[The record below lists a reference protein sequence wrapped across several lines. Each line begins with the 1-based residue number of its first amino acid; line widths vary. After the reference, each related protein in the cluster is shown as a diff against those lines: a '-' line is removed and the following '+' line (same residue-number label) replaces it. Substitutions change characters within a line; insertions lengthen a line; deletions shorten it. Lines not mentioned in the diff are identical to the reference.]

1 MKSDEYLY
9 SWYGTPCNIYI
20 DEKTTCTKI
29 LLQPYNHIQFLK
41 KSKSVTFPQKCIYNF
56 LKEIKRKSMQG
67 LNT

>member
-29 LLQPYNHIQFLK
+29 LLQPYTIK
-41 KSKSVTFPQKCIYNF
+41 KKNQN
-56 LKEIKRKSMQG
+56 L
-67 LNT
+67 